1 MQLELIR
8 ESENKQTGAISGR
21 LLLDGEFY
29 GYTLE
34 DSSTAIA
41 PGTYKLGTRWSPKFL
56 RNKVEIIVPGRKY
69 LMFHGGNTP
78 ADSSGCVL
86 LAARRIDDST
96 IQGDVSDALYNAIKA
111 AAEAGNASLVIK
123 NPFNLGSLSLIIVA
137 AVGLYVI
144 TR

>member
-34 DSSTAIA
+34 NSSTAIV

-78 ADSSGCVL
+78 ADSAGCVL
-86 LAARRIDDST
+86 LAARRIDENT
-96 IQGDVSDALYNAIKA
+96 IQGDVSDALYNAIKED
-111 AAEAGNASLVIK
+111 AEAGNASLVIK
-123 NPFNLGSLSLIIVA
+123 NPFNFGSLPLIIVA
-137 AVGLYVI
+137 AVGLYVL